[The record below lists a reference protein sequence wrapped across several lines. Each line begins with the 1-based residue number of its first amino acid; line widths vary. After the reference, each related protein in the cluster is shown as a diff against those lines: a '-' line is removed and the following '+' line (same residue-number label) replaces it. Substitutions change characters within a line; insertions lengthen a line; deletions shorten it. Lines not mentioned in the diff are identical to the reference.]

1 MLIVLI
7 LFMLVTGDGQKEKI
21 RQTRALITVDTTEL
35 ATYDYDVEMEYIG
48 TLYPAN
54 EFAVNSKIAGR
65 IVKMNYDIGDVVE
78 NGAVIAE
85 IDDTQYQLEYKQ
97 ARGKLDMEI
106 SKVEQKQ
113 MAIDLAEREFER
125 NTALREE
132 KVISESQLEKA
143 QYDFERQKLTFD
155 MDQASLANQETAV
168 EISRLRLSYTKI
180 TAEWGEEDDGGNRVL
195 ADRFVDVGEI
205 INTNKPIASIM
216 EIGLL
221 KAEIFVGEKEY
232 PLFKIG
238 MEVTIEVDA
247 FPGESF
253 EGEVER
259 VAPFLNQQTRQA
271 KVLVSVKNKDM
282 RLRPGM
288 FARTNVTFSR
298 REGVVMLPKECIM
311 EWKNA
316 DGVYV
321 YDDETKQ
328 VFFRRVKVGDV
339 HENNIEILN
348 ADTIDMPVVNV
359 GQHMVR
365 HYMKVNHV
373 KDIRKEEP
381 PQRGAGEKK
390 PITKKKPT
398 VRPDAKAKAAEK
410 RAAAQKERAEKAG
423 AQDTTEAS
431 STTSNQQTLSEK
443 TVDSAEQ
450 SQAVPPKEPEAE
462 VKPSTE
468 KGTEG

>member
-1 MLIVLI
+1 VLIVLI
-7 LFMLVTGDGQKEKI
+7 IFMLVTGDGQKQKI

-35 ATYDYDVEMEYIG
+35 STYDYDVDMGYIG
-48 TLYPAN
+48 TLYAAN

-65 IVKMNYDIGDVVE
+65 VIKMNYDIGDRVE
-78 NGAVIAE
+78 NGAIIAL

-97 ARGKLDMEI
+97 AQGKLDMEL

-143 QYDFERQKLTFD
+143 QYDFERQKVTFN

-168 EISRLRLSYTKI
+168 EISQLRLSYTKI
-180 TAEWGEEDDGGNRVL
+180 KADWGEEDEGGNRVL
-195 ADRFVDVGEI
+195 AERFVDVGEI

-238 MEVTIEVDA
+238 MKVTIEVDA

-253 EGEVER
+253 EGDVER

-271 KVLVSVKNKDM
+271 KVLILVKNKDM

-321 YDDETKQ
+321 YDDENKQ
-328 VFFRRVKVGDV
+328 VFFRRVTVGDV

-348 ADTIDMPVVNV
+348 ANTLDMPVVNV

-365 HYMKVNHV
+365 HMMKVNHV
-373 KDIRKEEP
+373 KDVQKEEP
-381 PQRGAGEKK
+381 PRKGTLGKK
-390 PITKKKPT
+390 LAPKRKSTAKPE
-398 VRPDAKAKAAEK
+398 AKAKAAEK
-410 RAAAQKERAEKAG
+410 RAAAQKVRAEKAS
-423 AQDTTEAS
+423 AQDVTKES
-431 STTSNQQTLSEK
+431 SSTSNQQTPSGK
-443 TVDSAEQ
+443 TVDPAVQ